1 MAEEAA
7 ENGNDANEANETSDG
22 GVLKKWGPLAGVVC
36 LVQVVLAWVL
46 IQFVLKDNV
55 PDQPG
60 EQLIPELQE
69 VVIHQGRDEVKRDRL
84 PFLYVSKEL
93 DTITA
98 NPAGTNAER
107 FVVLGVQL
115 GLEAYDHDQN
125 PKEDITS
132 DLENRAELIDK
143 ISKYD
148 PKIKG
153 TIVKIMRAKT
163 VDQLDAGEIHN
174 VLDEIR
180 NALNAEIF
188 DLLFVRDDENKI
200 EVRIA
205 EVNVSNLM
213 IQ

>member
-7 ENGNDANEANETSDG
+7 ENGKETSGDGGDSG

-36 LVQVVLAWVL
+36 LVQAVLAWVL

-55 PDQPG
+55 PNQPS
-60 EQLIPELQE
+60 EQLIPETQE
-69 VVIHQGRDEVKRDRL
+69 VVIRQGSDEASSNRL
-84 PFLYVSKEL
+84 PFLYVTKEL
-93 DTITA
+93 NSITA

-107 FVVLGVQL
+107 FVVLDVQL
-115 GLEAYDHDQN
+115 GLEAYDHREN
-125 PKEDITS
+125 PKEDITG
-132 DLENRAELIDK
+132 DLENRVELIDK

-148 PKIKG
+148 LKIKS

-163 VDQLDAGEIHN
+163 VDELDAGEIQR
-174 VLDEIR
+174 VVDEIR
-180 NALNAEIF
+180 NILNTEIF
-188 DLLFVRDDENKI
+188 DLLFVIDEENKI
-200 EVRIA
+200 EIRIA

>member
-7 ENGNDANEANETSDG
+7 ENGNEEASGDNGDG

-55 PDQPG
+55 PNQPN
-60 EQLIPELQE
+60 EQLIPETQE
-69 VVIHQGRDEVKRDRL
+69 VIIRQSGDEENNSNRL
-84 PFLYVSKEL
+84 PFLYVHKDLE
-93 DTITA
+93 TITA

-107 FVVLGVQL
+107 FVVVGVQL

-132 DLENRAELIDK
+132 DLGNRAELTDK
-143 ISKYD
+143 ISEYNM
-148 PKIKG
+148 KIKG
-153 TIVKIMRAKT
+153 TIVRIMRSKT
-163 VDQLDAGEIHN
+163 VDELDAGEIDR
-174 VLDEIR
+174 VIDEIR
-180 NALNAEIF
+180 NTLNSEIF
-188 DLLFVRDDENKI
+188 DLLFMIDEENKI
-200 EVRIA
+200 EIRIA
-205 EVNVSNLM
+205 EVNISSLM

>member
-60 EQLIPELQE
+60 EQLIPEPQE

-115 GLEAYDHDQN
+115 GLEAYDHDQ
-125 PKEDITS
+125 
-132 DLENRAELIDK
+132 
-143 ISKYD
+143 
-148 PKIKG
+148 KIKRSSWTPPG
-153 TIVKIMRAKT
+153 R
-163 VDQLDAGEIHN
+163 
-174 VLDEIR
+174 IR
-180 NALNAEIF
+180 NFLI
-188 DLLFVRDDENKI
+188 LPRGSLPR
-200 EVRIA
+200 
-205 EVNVSNLM
+205 
-213 IQ
+213 

>member
-7 ENGNDANEANETSDG
+7 ENGNEEASSDNGDG
-22 GVLKKWGPLAGVVC
+22 GVLKQWGPLAGVVC

-55 PDQPG
+55 PNQPN
-60 EQLIPELQE
+60 EQLIPETQE
-69 VVIHQGRDEVKRDRL
+69 VVIRQSGDEGNNSNRL
-84 PFLYVSKEL
+84 PFLYVHKDL

-132 DLENRAELIDK
+132 DLGNRAELTDR
-143 ISKYD
+143 ISEYNM
-148 PKIKG
+148 KIKG
-153 TIVKIMRAKT
+153 TIVRIMRSKT
-163 VDQLDAGEIHN
+163 VDELDAGEIDN
-174 VLDEIR
+174 VVDEIR
-180 NALNAEIF
+180 TTLNSEIF
-188 DLLFVRDDENKI
+188 DLLFMIDEENKI
-200 EVRIA
+200 EIRIA
-205 EVNVSNLM
+205 EVNVSSLM

>member
-7 ENGNDANEANETSDG
+7 ENGNEEASGDNGDGG

-55 PDQPG
+55 PDQPS
-60 EQLIPELQE
+60 EQLIPETQE
-69 VVIHQGRDEVKRDRL
+69 VIIRQGGDENSSKRL

-93 DTITA
+93 DQVTA

-125 PKEDITS
+125 PKEDITA
-132 DLENRAELIDK
+132 DLKNRVELIDK
-143 ISKYD
+143 ISDQD
-148 PKIKG
+148 PVIKG
-153 TIVKIMRAKT
+153 TIVRIMRAKT
-163 VDQLDAGEIHN
+163 VDELDAGAIDS

-180 NALNAEIF
+180 KALNAEIF
-188 DLLFVRDDENKI
+188 DLLFVIDEENKI
-200 EVRIA
+200 EIRVA
-205 EVNVSNLM
+205 KVNVSSLM

>member
-7 ENGNDANEANETSDG
+7 ENGNEEASGDNGDG

-55 PDQPG
+55 PDQPS
-60 EQLIPELQE
+60 EQLIPETQE
-69 VVIHQGRDEVKRDRL
+69 VIIRQGGDENSSKRL

-93 DTITA
+93 DQVTA

-125 PKEDITS
+125 PKEDITA
-132 DLENRAELIDK
+132 DLKNRVELIDK
-143 ISKYD
+143 ISDQD
-148 PKIKG
+148 PVIKG
-153 TIVKIMRAKT
+153 TIVRIMRAKT
-163 VDQLDAGEIHN
+163 VDELDAGAIDS

-180 NALNAEIF
+180 KTLNAEIF
-188 DLLFVRDDENKI
+188 DLLFVIDEENKI
-200 EVRIA
+200 EIRVA
-205 EVNVSNLM
+205 KVNVSSLM